1 MDFSTRRFDFV
12 STNILK
18 IVIFT
23 PLKRTL
29 PIAVCLLVASAA
41 GLSAKENRVAVKSDA
56 SPEFAR
62 LRAGSESKKIQ
73 TYHIMEGKYF
83 GGNTDDKSMEGV
95 TFMDIAENLAANL
108 KRQGFYSEPD
118 NNKGDLLI
126 VINYGATDYDADY
139 QELMGIDSLD
149 DLGFGTGT
157 SEEGLDEF
165 EAADAFAADFENIQ
179 AMNAAGKM
187 DKIFKAKLLGM
198 EELYNDRATTQQVF
212 EFEDMVNEER
222 YFIYIVAF
230 DLPSYRKGEKKVMWT
245 TRYSMRAI
253 GQPFDE
259 AIAQLNT
266 VASHYFGINMKGM
279 QNRRA
284 SDEFEVQMGDIEV
297 IGDEEEPND

>member
-1 MDFSTRRFDFV
+1 MIAHFKKTF
-12 STNILK
+12 
-18 IVIFT
+18 IVG
-23 PLKRTL
+23 
-29 PIAVCLLVASAA
+29 ACLLIVSAVWA
-41 GLSAKENRVAVKSDA
+41 SAKENRVAVKSIA
-56 SPEFAR
+56 TPEFSKT
-62 LRAGSESKKIQ
+62 RAGSGSKKIQ
-73 TYHIMEGKYF
+73 TYHVTQGKYF
-83 GGNTDDKSMEGV
+83 GGNTADKSMDGV

-118 NNKGDLLI
+118 DDKGDLLI

-149 DLGFGTGT
+149 DLGFGVS

-179 AMNAAGKM
+179 AMNEAGQM
-187 DKIFKAKLLGM
+187 DKIYKAKLLGM
-198 EELYNDRATTQQVF
+198 EELFNDSATTQQVF

-222 YFIYIVAF
+222 YFIYLIAF

-259 AIAQLNT
+259 AIAELNT
-266 VASHYFGINMKGM
+266 VASHFFGMNMKGM

-297 IGDEEEPND
+297 ISDDDPEPAN

>member
-1 MDFSTRRFDFV
+1 MITQ
-12 STNILK
+12 IK
-18 IVIFT
+18 
-23 PLKRTL
+23 KTL
-29 PIAVCLLVASAA
+29 TVGACLLIASSVWT
-41 GLSAKENRVAVKSDA
+41 SAKENRVAVKSNA
-56 SPEFAR
+56 TPEFSKIR
-62 LRAGSESKKIQ
+62 GGGKKIQ
-73 TYHIMEGKYF
+73 TFHVMEGKYF
-83 GGNTDDKSMEGV
+83 GGNTDDPSMNGV

-118 NNKGDLLI
+118 DDKGDLLI

-139 QELMGIDSLD
+139 AELMGIDSLD
-149 DLGFGTGT
+149 DLGLGAGA
-157 SEEGLDEF
+157 EENEELDEF
-165 EAADAFAADFENIQ
+165 EALDAFAADFENMQ
-179 AMNAAGKM
+179 AMNDAGQM

-198 EELYNDRATTQQVF
+198 EELFNDSATTQQVF

-230 DLPSYRKGEKKVMWT
+230 DLPAYRTGEKKVMWT

-259 AIAQLNT
+259 AIAELNT
-266 VASHYFGINMKGM
+266 VASHFFGMNMKGM

-297 IGDEEEPND
+297 IGELLKSKP